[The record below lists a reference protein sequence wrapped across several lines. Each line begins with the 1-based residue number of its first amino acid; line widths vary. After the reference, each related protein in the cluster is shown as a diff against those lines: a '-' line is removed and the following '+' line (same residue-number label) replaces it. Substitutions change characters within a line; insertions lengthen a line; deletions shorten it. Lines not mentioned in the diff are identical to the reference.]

1 MLVFAW
7 QVKRPPVC
15 YVMRAFWRNQV
26 NRAIRTIRPL
36 LLIAASVLFVL
47 AVGACAAEEPEAPPT
62 PTPVDVSAIV
72 QQAMAAQ
79 QPGMTTADV
88 TNAIQ
93 SALAEQPGVTSQD
106 VASEIAKALSA
117 RPGVTSDE
125 VASAIAS
132 ALDARPG
139 VTTQDVANEIAR
151 ALRAQP
157 GVTEGQ
163 VAAAIQAAMAERP
176 GVTEDQVAA
185 IVQQA
190 MEAQQSEIIAAV
202 AESIE
207 IRTEAPVAVTTG
219 DAQSGGILRKSAGDD
234 LVHFD
239 FMVQTTVRTQ
249 QRVGA
254 AYNRLF
260 RYAFDE
266 VGVIVPDLATKF
278 DVSDDGLS
286 YTITLQE
293 GINFHTIDGVPGSGT
308 ALDCEDV
315 AHSLNKYRDVEHS
328 RRANDLV
335 AVESV
340 ECGADSQ
347 QVVIT
352 LSQRDAGLVSMIA
365 AGWASIF
372 PSELPY
378 EDLETTVIGTGPFV
392 WQGYTKGG
400 RAELTRNPD
409 YWRGVLPYMDG
420 IHDIVFAEETA
431 GFAAFRAKQLDMNSL
446 MQYLY
451 PEEGKI
457 LKQDDPNINVSI
469 IPRLWW
475 HAVAGKVEDPIWG
488 DPKIRQA
495 FNLGLDR
502 PLSTQILNQ
511 GAGDVGGYQPPWST
525 WSLPREELDGF
536 VGALDSQDMTD
547 RREQA
552 KQLLKDAG
560 YEDGLELPW
569 LVLNT
574 RESRLTP
581 QFAQDQLR
589 QIGVEIVQDV
599 VDRATFTDRR
609 DRGDFTL
616 LSTGGV
622 APVLNPSLFYANY
635 FLCGASANE
644 SDYCDEDFD
653 AMFKAQLSELDEA
666 KRQSIV
672 WDMERKLFED
682 LPQVQV
688 RWVAEGM
695 AWWPWVKNFHDVDPA
710 YYNNV
715 TLEEVWME
723 GQP

>member
-1 MLVFAW
+1 M
-7 QVKRPPVC
+7 
-15 YVMRAFWRNQV
+15 
-26 NRAIRTIRPL
+26 
-36 LLIAASVLFVL
+36 LLIAASALIGL
-47 AVGACAAEEPEAPPT
+47 ALAACAAEEPEAPPT
-62 PTPVDVSAIV
+62 PTPVDVSGII
-72 QQAMAAQ
+72 QQVMAAQ
-79 QPGMTTADV
+79 QPGVTSEDV
-88 TNAIQ
+88 AMAIQ
-93 SALAEQPGVTSQD
+93 SALAAQPGLTSGD

-117 RPGVTSDE
+117 QPGVTSDE

-132 ALDARPG
+132 ALDQRPG
-139 VTTQDVANEIAR
+139 VTTQDVANEIAN

-157 GVTEGQ
+157 GVTEEQ
-163 VAAAIQAAMAERP
+163 VAAAIQAALAERP
-176 GVTEDQVAA
+176 GLTEEKVTEIVAM
-185 IVQQA
+185 A
-190 MEAQQSEIIAAV
+190 MEEQKSEIIAAV
-202 AESIE
+202 AESVE
-207 IRTEAPVAVTTG
+207 IRAEAPVAVTTG
-219 DAQSGGILRKSAGDD
+219 DAQTGGILRKSAGDD

-239 FMVQTTVRTQ
+239 FMIQTTVRTQ

-278 DVSDDGLS
+278 ETSDDGLT

-308 ALDCEDV
+308 SLECSDV
-315 AHSLNKYRDVEHS
+315 VHSLDKYRDVDHS
-328 RRANDLV
+328 RRAKDVV
-335 AVESV
+335 AIESV

-347 QVVIT
+347 QVVIK
-352 LSQRDAGLVSMIA
+352 LGQGDAGIISMLA

-378 EDLETTVIGTGPFV
+378 EDLQTTVIGTGPFV

-400 RAELTRNPD
+400 RAELTRNPN

-451 PEEGKI
+451 PEEGRI

-475 HAVAGKVEDPIWG
+475 HAVSGQIADPIWG
-488 DPKIRQA
+488 DERIRQA

-525 WSLPREELDGF
+525 WSLPREELDGLI
-536 VGALDSQDMTD
+536 GKLDSSDMPA

-552 KQLLKDAG
+552 KQLLADAG
-560 YEDGLELPW
+560 YEDGLQLTW
-569 LVLNT
+569 MVLDT

-599 VDRATFTDRR
+599 VDRATYTERSDRR
-609 DRGDFTL
+609 DFQLR
-616 LSTGGV
+616 SSGGV
-622 APVLNPSLFYANY
+622 APVLNPSLFYGNYYLCESAANY
-635 FLCGASANE
+635 SG
-644 SDYCDEDFD
+644 YCDQDFED
-653 AMFKAQLSELDEA
+653 MFSRQLSELDEA

-672 WDMERKLFED
+672 WDLERKLFND
-682 LPQVQV
+682 LPRVQV

>member
-1 MLVFAW
+1 M
-7 QVKRPPVC
+7 K
-15 YVMRAFWRNQV
+15 
-26 NRAIRTIRPL
+26 RAILTSRYL
-36 LLIAASVLFVL
+36 LLIAASALIGL
-47 AVGACAAEEPEAPPT
+47 AVAACAAEEPAAPPT
-62 PTPVDVSAIV
+62 PTPIDVSGII
-72 QQAMAAQ
+72 QQVMESQ
-79 QPGMTTADV
+79 
-88 TNAIQ
+88 
-93 SALAEQPGVTSQD
+93 QPGVTTEDVAMAIQTALAAQPGLTSAD

-117 RPGVTSDE
+117 QPGVTSDE

-151 ALRAQP
+151 ALSAQ
-157 GVTEGQ
+157 
-163 VAAAIQAAMAERP
+163 P

-185 IVQQA
+185 AIQAALAERPGLTEEKVTEIVAMA
-190 MEAQQSEIIAAV
+190 MEEQRSDIIAAV
-202 AESIE
+202 AESVE
-207 IRTEAPVAVTTG
+207 IRAEAPVAVETG
-219 DAQSGGILRKSAGDD
+219 DAATGGILRKSAGDD

-239 FMVQTTVRTQ
+239 FMIQTTVRTQ

-278 DVSDDGLS
+278 DTSDDGLT

-308 ALDCEDV
+308 SLECSDV
-315 AHSLNKYRDVEHS
+315 VHSLDKYRDVDHS
-328 RRANDLV
+328 RRAKDVV
-335 AVESV
+335 AIESV
-340 ECGADSQ
+340 TCGADSQ
-347 QVVIT
+347 QVVIQ
-352 LSQRDAGLVSMIA
+352 LGQGDAGIISMLA

-378 EDLETTVIGTGPFV
+378 EDLQTTVIGTGPFV

-400 RAELTRNPD
+400 RAELTRNPN
-409 YWRGVLPYMDG
+409 YWRGILPYMDG

-475 HAVAGKVEDPIWG
+475 HAVSGQIADPIWG
-488 DPKIRQA
+488 DERIRQA
-495 FNLGLDR
+495 FNLGVDR

-525 WSLPREELDGF
+525 WSLPREELDGLI
-536 VGALDSQDMTD
+536 GKLDSSDMPA

-552 KQLLKDAG
+552 KQLLADAG
-560 YEDGLELPW
+560 YEDGLQLTW
-569 LVLNT
+569 MVLDT

-599 VDRATFTDRR
+599 VDRATYSDRSDRR
-609 DRGDFTL
+609 DFQLR
-616 LSTGGV
+616 SSGGV
-622 APVLNPSLFYANY
+622 APVLNPSLFYGNY
-635 FLCGASANE
+635 YLCEASANF
-644 SDYCDEDFD
+644 SGYCDDEFE
-653 AMFKAQLSELDEA
+653 AMFTSQLSELDEA
-666 KRQSIV
+666 KRQSII
-672 WDMERKLFED
+672 WDMERKLFND
-682 LPQVQV
+682 LPRVQV

>member
-1 MLVFAW
+1 M
-7 QVKRPPVC
+7 KRAVLTGR
-15 YVMRAFWRNQV
+15 Y
-26 NRAIRTIRPL
+26 L
-36 LLIAASVLFVL
+36 LLIVASILVAL
-47 AVGACAAEEPEAPPT
+47 AVAACASDEPEAPPA

-88 TNAIQ
+88 T
-93 SALAEQPGVTSQD
+93 
-106 VASEIAKALSA
+106 
-117 RPGVTSDE
+117 
-125 VASAIAS
+125 
-132 ALDARPG
+132 
-139 VTTQDVANEIAR
+139 
-151 ALRAQP
+151 
-157 GVTEGQ
+157 
-163 VAAAIQAAMAERP
+163 AAIQGALAERP

-185 IVQQA
+185 IVSQA

-202 AESIE
+202 AESVE
-207 IRTEAPVAVTTG
+207 IRMETPVPVVRAGEA
-219 DAQSGGILRKSAGDD
+219 QYGGTLRKSAGDD

-239 FMVQTTVRTQ
+239 FMIQTTVRTQ

-266 VGVIVPDLATKF
+266 VGVIVPDLADRWET
-278 DVSDDGLS
+278 SEDGMT
-286 YTITLQE
+286 YYITLRE

-308 ALDCEDV
+308 ALDCQDV
-315 AHSLNKYRDVEHS
+315 VHSVDKYRDVDHS
-328 RRANDLV
+328 RRAKDVV
-335 AVESV
+335 AIESV
-340 ECGADSQ
+340 ACGAGNQD
-347 QVVIT
+347 VVIQ
-352 LSQRDAGLVSMIA
+352 LGQGDAGIVSMLA

-392 WQGYTKGG
+392 WQGYTKSG
-400 RAELTRNPD
+400 RAELRRNPN
-409 YWRGVLPYMDG
+409 YWRGILPYMDG
-420 IHDIVFAEETA
+420 IDDIVFAEETA

-451 PEEGKI
+451 PEEGRI
-457 LKQDDPNINVSI
+457 LQQDDPNINVSI

-475 HAVAGKVEDPIWG
+475 HAVSGQVKDPIWG
-488 DPKIRQA
+488 DEKIRQA

-511 GAGDVGGYQPPWST
+511 GAGDTGGFQPPWSK
-525 WSLPREELDGF
+525 WSLPREELDGLI
-536 VGALDSQDMTD
+536 GKQDSSDMPD

-560 YEDGLELPW
+560 YEDGLELNW
-569 LVLNT
+569 MVLNT

-599 VDRATFTDRR
+599 VDRATYTDRSDRR
-609 DRGDFTL
+609 DFQLR
-616 LSTGGV
+616 SSGGV
-622 APVLNPSLFYANY
+622 APVLNPSLFYGNY
-635 FLCGASANE
+635 FLCEASANF
-644 SDYCDEDFD
+644 SGYCDQDFED
-653 AMFKAQLSELDEA
+653 MFTRQLSELDEA
-666 KRQSIV
+666 KRQSII
-672 WDMERKLFED
+672 WDIERKLFND
-682 LPQVQV
+682 LPRVQV

-715 TLEEVWME
+715 TLEEVWMD

>member
-1 MLVFAW
+1 MVASMLVG
-7 QVKRPPVC
+7 
-15 YVMRAFWRNQV
+15 
-26 NRAIRTIRPL
+26 
-36 LLIAASVLFVL
+36 L
-47 AVGACAAEEPEAPPT
+47 AVAACAAEEPEAPPT
-62 PTPVDVSAIV
+62 PTPVDVSAIINQV
-72 QQAMAAQ
+72 MEAQ
-79 QPGMTTADV
+79 QPGVTPDDV
-88 TNAIQ
+88 AMAIQ
-93 SALAEQPGVTSQD
+93 SALAQQEGLTSAD
-106 VASEIAKALSA
+106 VANEIAKALSA
-117 RPGVTSDE
+117 QPGVTSEE

-151 ALRAQP
+151 ALSAQP
-157 GVTEGQ
+157 GVTQDQ
-163 VAAAIQAAMAERP
+163 VAAAIQAALAERP

-185 IVQQA
+185 IVAQA
-190 MEAQQSEIIAAV
+190 MEAQKSEIIAAV
-202 AESIE
+202 TESIE
-207 IRTEAPVAVTTG
+207 VRTEAPVAVTTG
-219 DAQSGGILRKSAGDD
+219 DAEYGGTLRKSAGDD

-278 DVSDDGLS
+278 ETSDDGLT

-293 GINFHTIDGVPGSGT
+293 GIAFHTIDGVPGSGT
-308 ALDCEDV
+308 SLDCEDV
-315 AHSLNKYRDVEHS
+315 AHSLNKYRDVNHS

-335 AVESV
+335 AVESI

-352 LSQRDAGLVSMIA
+352 LGQRDAGLISMIS

-400 RAELTRNPD
+400 RAELTKNVD
-409 YWRGVLPYMDG
+409 YWRDGLPYMDG
-420 IHDIVFAEETA
+420 IDDIVFAEETA

-469 IPRLWW
+469 IARLWW
-475 HAVAGKVEDPIWG
+475 HAVAGKVEDPVWG
-488 DPKIRQA
+488 DPRIRQA

-525 WSLPREELDGF
+525 WSLPRAELDGF
-536 VGALDSQDMTD
+536 VGALDSQDMPD

-560 YEDGLELPW
+560 YEDGIELPW

-581 QFAQDQLR
+581 QFAQDQLK
-589 QIGVEIVQDV
+589 QIGVNVVQDV

-635 FLCGASANE
+635 FLCGAAANE

>member
-1 MLVFAW
+1 M
-7 QVKRPPVC
+7 
-15 YVMRAFWRNQV
+15 
-26 NRAIRTIRPL
+26 
-36 LLIAASVLFVL
+36 LIAASVLVGL
-47 AVGACAAEEPEAPPT
+47 AVAACSSAEPEAPPT
-62 PTPVDVSAIV
+62 PTPVDVSGII
-72 QQAMAAQ
+72 QQVMAAQ
-79 QPGMTTADV
+79 QPGVTTEDV
-88 TNAIQ
+88 AMAIQ
-93 SALAEQPGVTSQD
+93 NALAQQQGLTSSD
-106 VASEIAKALSA
+106 VANEIAKALSA
-117 RPGVTSDE
+117 QPGVTSDE
-125 VASAIAS
+125 VASAIAA

-157 GVTEGQ
+157 GVTEEQ

-185 IVQQA
+185 IVAQA
-190 MEAQQSEIIAAV
+190 MEAQQAEIIAAV
-202 AESIE
+202 AESVE

-219 DAQSGGILRKSAGDD
+219 DAQAGGILRKSAGDD

-278 DVSDDGLS
+278 DTSDDGLT

-308 ALDCEDV
+308 SLDCEDV
-315 AHSLNKYRDVEHS
+315 AHSLNKYRDVDHS
-328 RRANDLV
+328 RRAKDLV
-335 AVESV
+335 AVESI

-347 QVVIT
+347 QVVFT
-352 LSQRDAGLVSMIA
+352 LGQRDAGFISMIS

-409 YWRGVLPYMDG
+409 YWRGILPYMDG

-431 GFAAFRAKQLDMNSL
+431 GFAAFRAKQLDINSL

-475 HAVAGKVEDPIWG
+475 HAVAGQVADPVWG
-488 DPKIRQA
+488 DPKVRQA

-511 GAGDVGGYQPPWST
+511 GAGDVGGFQPPWSK
-525 WSLPREELDGF
+525 WSLPREELDGLI
-536 VGALDSQDMTD
+536 GKLDSSDMPD

-552 KQLLKDAG
+552 KQLLKEAG
-560 YEDGLELPW
+560 YEDGLELSW

-599 VDRATFTDRR
+599 VDRATYTDRSDRR
-609 DRGDFTL
+609 DFTL
-616 LSTGGV
+616 RSSGGV
-622 APVLNPSLFYANY
+622 APVLNPSLFYGNY
-635 FLCGASANE
+635 FLCGSDANY
-644 SDYCDEDFD
+644 SGYCDEEFED
-653 AMFKAQLSELDEA
+653 MFTRQLSELDEA
-666 KRQSIV
+666 KRLSII
-672 WDMERKLFED
+672 WDIERKLLND
-682 LPQVQV
+682 LPRVQV

-715 TLEEVWME
+715 TLEEVWMD

>member
-1 MLVFAW
+1 M
-7 QVKRPPVC
+7 
-15 YVMRAFWRNQV
+15 
-26 NRAIRTIRPL
+26 
-36 LLIAASVLFVL
+36 
-47 AVGACAAEEPEAPPT
+47 
-62 PTPVDVSAIV
+62 
-72 QQAMAAQ
+72 
-79 QPGMTTADV
+79 
-88 TNAIQ
+88 AIQ
-93 SALAEQPGVTSQD
+93 SALAAQPGLTSAD

-117 RPGVTSDE
+117 QPGVTSDE

-132 ALDARPG
+132 ALDQRPG
-139 VTTQDVANEIAR
+139 VTTQDVANEIAN
-151 ALRAQP
+151 ALRAQL
-157 GVTEGQ
+157 GVTEEQ
-163 VAAAIQAAMAERP
+163 VAEAIAAALAERP
-176 GVTEDQVAA
+176 GLTEAKVSEIVAMA
-185 IVQQA
+185 MEEQQA
-190 MEAQQSEIIAAV
+190 QIIAAV
-202 AESIE
+202 TESIE
-207 IRTEAPVAVTTG
+207 IRADAPVAVESG
-219 DAQSGGILRKSAGDD
+219 DAQTGGILRKSAGDD

-239 FMVQTTVRTQ
+239 FMIQTTVRTQ

-278 DVSDDGLS
+278 DTSDDGLT

-308 ALDCEDV
+308 SLDCEDV
-315 AHSLNKYRDVEHS
+315 AHSLNKYRDVDHS
-328 RRANDLV
+328 RRAKDLV
-335 AVESV
+335 AVESI

-347 QVVIT
+347 QVVFT
-352 LSQRDAGLVSMIA
+352 LGQRDAGFISMIS

-409 YWRGVLPYMDG
+409 YWRGILPYLDG

-431 GFAAFRAKQLDMNSL
+431 GFAAFRAKQLDINSL

-457 LKQDDPNINVSI
+457 LKQDDPNITVSI

-475 HAVAGKVEDPIWG
+475 HAVAGQVADPVWG
-488 DPKIRQA
+488 DPKVRQA

-511 GAGDVGGYQPPWST
+511 GAGDVGGFQPPWSK
-525 WSLPREELDGF
+525 WSLPREELDGLI
-536 VGALDSQDMTD
+536 GKLDSSDMPD

-552 KQLLKDAG
+552 KQLLKEAG
-560 YEDGLELPW
+560 YEDGLELSW

-599 VDRATFTDRR
+599 VDRATYTDRSDRR
-609 DRGDFTL
+609 DFTL
-616 LSTGGV
+616 RSSGGV
-622 APVLNPSLFYANY
+622 APVLNPSLFYGNY
-635 FLCGASANE
+635 FLCESAANF
-644 SDYCDEDFD
+644 SGYCDEDFED
-653 AMFKAQLSELDEA
+653 MFTRQLSELDEA

-672 WDMERKLFED
+672 WDIERKLLND
-682 LPQVQV
+682 LPRVQV

>member
-1 MLVFAW
+1 M
-7 QVKRPPVC
+7 
-15 YVMRAFWRNQV
+15 
-26 NRAIRTIRPL
+26 
-36 LLIAASVLFVL
+36 IAVSVLVGL
-47 AVGACAAEEPEAPPT
+47 AVAACAAEEPEAPPT
-62 PTPVDVSAIV
+62 PTPVDVSGII
-72 QQAMAAQ
+72 QQVMAAQ
-79 QPGMTTADV
+79 QPGVTTEDV
-88 TNAIQ
+88 AMAIQ
-93 SALAEQPGVTSQD
+93 TALAAQPGLTSAD

-117 RPGVTSDE
+117 QPGVTSDE

-139 VTTQDVANEIAR
+139 VTTQDVANEIAK
-151 ALRAQP
+151 ALSAQP
-157 GVTEGQ
+157 GVTEEQ
-163 VAAAIQAAMAERP
+163 VAAAIQAALAERP

-185 IVQQA
+185 IVAQA
-190 MEAQQSEIIAAV
+190 MEAQRSEIIAAV
-202 AESIE
+202 TESIE
-207 IRTEAPVAVTTG
+207 IRQVDAAAVTTG
-219 DAQSGGILRKSAGDD
+219 DAQTGGILRKSAGDD

-266 VGVIVPDLATKF
+266 VGVIVPDLAEKWET
-278 DVSDDGLS
+278 SEDGLT
-286 YTITLQE
+286 YNITLRE

-308 ALDCEDV
+308 ALDCQDV
-315 AHSLNKYRDVEHS
+315 VHSLDKYRDVDYS
-328 RRANDLV
+328 RRAKDVV
-335 AVESV
+335 AIESV
-340 ECGADSQ
+340 SCGGDNQ
-347 QVVIT
+347 DVVIQ
-352 LSQRDAGLVSMIA
+352 LGQGDAGIVSMLA

-409 YWRGVLPYMDG
+409 YWRGSLPYMDG

-451 PEEGKI
+451 PEEGRI
-457 LKQDDPNINVSI
+457 LKADDPNINVSI

-475 HAVAGKVEDPIWG
+475 HAVSGQIKDPIWG
-488 DPKIRQA
+488 DERIRQA

-525 WSLPREELDGF
+525 WSLPRDELDGLI
-536 VGALDSQDMTD
+536 GKLDSSDMPA
-547 RREQA
+547 RRERA
-552 KQLLKDAG
+552 KQLLADAG
-560 YEDGLELPW
+560 YEDGLQLTW
-569 LVLNT
+569 MVLDT

-599 VDRATFTDRR
+599 VDRATYSDRSDRR
-609 DRGDFTL
+609 DFQLR
-616 LSTGGV
+616 SSGGV
-622 APVLNPSLFYANY
+622 APVLNPSLFYGNY
-635 FLCGASANE
+635 YLCEASANF
-644 SDYCDEDFD
+644 SGYCDQDFE
-653 AMFKAQLSELDEA
+653 AMFTEQLSELDEA
-666 KRQSIV
+666 KRQSLI
-672 WDMERKLFED
+672 WDMERKLFND
-682 LPQVQV
+682 LPRVQV

-695 AWWPWVKNFHDVDPA
+695 AWWPWVKNFYDVDPA

-715 TLEEVWME
+715 TLEEVWMD